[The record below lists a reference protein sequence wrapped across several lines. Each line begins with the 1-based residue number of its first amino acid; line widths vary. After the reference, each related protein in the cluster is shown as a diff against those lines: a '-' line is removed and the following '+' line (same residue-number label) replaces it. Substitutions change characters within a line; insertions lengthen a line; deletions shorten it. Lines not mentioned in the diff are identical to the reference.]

1 MASRNSGPLLRPS
14 LTVKDFRPMQTLCEY
29 ACAQISHKVIG
40 RLELKDQMYVI
51 PIYKDLNGEE
61 LMSESVQSYART

>member
-1 MASRNSGPLLRPS
+1 
-14 LTVKDFRPMQTLCEY
+14 MQTLCEY